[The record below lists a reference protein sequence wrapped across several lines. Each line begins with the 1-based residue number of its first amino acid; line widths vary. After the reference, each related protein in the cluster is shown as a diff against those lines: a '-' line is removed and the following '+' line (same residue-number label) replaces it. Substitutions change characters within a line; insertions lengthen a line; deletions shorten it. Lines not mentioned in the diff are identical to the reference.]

1 MVDSGGRLLI
11 CLALIVGIIL
21 VLFKDLQHNES
32 NSSQILINYSAALP
46 GKSSQLPCEKTA
58 EEDAEINPKIQNIVG
73 AVVDD
78 KKYEL
83 ENRKLKDEIKNTMVT
98 NKQFEK
104 RNQDLMNQQAQN
116 NEKLKE
122 LMDRLAQVTQKLDE
136 TEASQKLEIP
146 KEVEI
151 PNKLNSPQKLD
162 TPRKTTQDYNTSNH
176 LATVSFSEEFI
187 PQLYAITP
195 TYKRATEKSDLTSI
209 LQAMRLSNVRI
220 QMVLVEDTT
229 DSVNNPVLQ
238 HFADRWNTEEPSNI
252 RIHLLKQNTVKKN
265 NRHRGVFQRNA
276 GLNWVMENNK
286 NTSAA
291 VYLADDDNTY
301 IAF

>member
-1 MVDSGGRLLI
+1 MENSGGRLLI

-46 GKSSQLPCEKTA
+46 GKSSQLPCEKTV
-58 EEDAEINPKIQNIVG
+58 EKDAEINPKIQNIVG

-104 RNQDLMNQQAQN
+104 RNQDLMNQQVQN
-116 NEKLKE
+116 NEKIKE

-136 TEASQKLEIP
+136 TEASQKLEIA

-151 PNKLNSPQKLD
+151 PKKLNSPQKLD
-162 TPRKTTQDYNTSNH
+162 TPRKTTQEYNTSNH

-195 TYKRATEKSDLTSI
+195 TYKRPTQKSDLTSVI
-209 LQAMRLSNVRI
+209 QAMRLSNVRI
-220 QMVLVEDTT
+220 QMILVEDTVGFT
-229 DSVNNPVLQ
+229 
-238 HFADRWNTEEPSNI
+238 
-252 RIHLLKQNTVKKN
+252 
-265 NRHRGVFQRNA
+265 
-276 GLNWVMENNK
+276 
-286 NTSAA
+286 
-291 VYLADDDNTY
+291 
-301 IAF
+301 